1 MPASGLSARQPLS
14 SRRKLLA
21 ACAIAGLFGTPAIW
35 LLQVIV
41 SEALSAN
48 ACYGVSAPRAAPLWS
63 GFNLWIVVIS
73 IVAVVLAAPCT
84 GFAWYGFMQTRR
96 GARGAE
102 PQPHLHPHPHHRETL
117 RSRSQLRSDDSARV
131 RFIAL
136 CSAMVGTGFLVGTL
150 FILFAP
156 WLVGPCGKWH

>member
-1 MPASGLSARQPLS
+1 MPASGLSAAQPLS
-14 SRRKLLA
+14 PRRKLLA
-21 ACAIAGLFGTPAIW
+21 ACAIAGLFGTPGIW

-41 SEALSAN
+41 SETLSAS

-63 GFNLWIVVIS
+63 GFDLWIVVIS
-73 IVAVVLAAPCT
+73 IVAVLLAAPCA

-96 GARGAE
+96 GARGADA
-102 PQPHLHPHPHHRETL
+102 QPHPHSHEAL
-117 RSRSQLRSDDSARV
+117 RSPSQILSDDSARR

-136 CSAMVGTGFLVGTL
+136 CSALVGTGFLVGTI

-156 WLVGPCGKWH
+156 WLVGPCGKWY